1 MRQDAV
7 SLHGPWR
14 VIGYVL
20 AWLVYLAALAAV
32 ALWPVGGSCPADP
45 HSVVFNP
52 ATGYRAV
59 IDHNGLAGE
68 IENFGGNFVLMMPAA
83 LLLTAFARRIAPAIV
98 AGFTA
103 GLVLSLAVET
113 VQYEEE
119 CQRVASAGD
128 VALNVGGAFALAL
141 AIGIIRLVRQRRALT
156 TAGSDPEPASER
168 LQQ

>member
-7 SLHGPWR
+7 SLGGPWR
-14 VIGYVL
+14 ITGYIL
-20 AWLVYLAALAAV
+20 AWLIYLAALAAV

-45 HSVVFNP
+45 HSVVLNP

-59 IDHNGLAGE
+59 IDNNGLAGE
-68 IENFGGNFVLMMPAA
+68 VKNFGGNFVLMMPVA
-83 LLLTAFARRIAPAIV
+83 LLLTAFVRRIAPAIV
-98 AGFTA
+98 AGFTGA
-103 GLVLSLAVET
+103 LVLSLSVET

-128 VALNVGGAFALAL
+128 VALNVGGAFVLAL
-141 AIGIIRLVRQRRALT
+141 VIGIIRLVHRRRAA